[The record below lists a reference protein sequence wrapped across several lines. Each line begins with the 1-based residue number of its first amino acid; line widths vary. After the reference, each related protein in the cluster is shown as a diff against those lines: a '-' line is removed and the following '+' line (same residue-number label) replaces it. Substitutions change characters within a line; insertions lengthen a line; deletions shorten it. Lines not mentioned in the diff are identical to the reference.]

1 MAGREMLRVIRP
13 ETEEEGNSSQERS
26 SSDDQQVFDQILKD
40 SSRSEWFFQIQ
51 MRLGIREDSST
62 AYVNEPIALLLPHLT
77 FCKVLQVSLMISAE
91 FVFGHKQNMLWRN
104 PLFMVMITPLAP
116 ALPHWGRGR
125 IAMPLYYRYRK
136 FSTIANR

>member
-26 SSDDQQVFDQILKD
+26 SSDDQQFFDQILKD

-104 PLFMVMITPLAP
+104 PHFTLMTNPLCASPAP
-116 ALPHWGRGR
+116 MGGGGALRCLCISCTENSKR
-125 IAMPLYYRYRK
+125 L
-136 FSTIANR
+136 